1 MKFVLLNIALLIG
14 FKAYAL
20 KPLPTA
26 KFVDLKRY
34 MGKWFVITSLPKFY
48 TKRCIAQVADYKIS
62 ESGKVSLKNT
72 CIKKGDRTSSMEGEG
87 TVINKTTNAEIE
99 VDFDNF
105 FTKLFGLKGD
115 YTIIKLDLEYEYV
128 MVGNKKRTSLWIMSR
143 KREMPDQILIK
154 YIKMAND
161 YGFKTEGL
169 KKSKYFRD

>member
-1 MKFVLLNIALLIG
+1 MKFVLLNIALLIS

-20 KPLPTA
+20 NPLPTA

-48 TKRCIAQVADYKIS
+48 TKRCIAQVADYKILG
-62 ESGKVSLKNT
+62 SGKVFLKNT

-115 YTIIKLDLEYEYV
+115 YTIIKLDPEYGYV

-143 KREMPDQILIK
+143 DREMPKDLLEE
-154 YIKMAND
+154 YIKFAKKV
-161 YGFKTEGL
+161 GFKVEGL
-169 KKSKYFRD
+169 KKSKYFKD